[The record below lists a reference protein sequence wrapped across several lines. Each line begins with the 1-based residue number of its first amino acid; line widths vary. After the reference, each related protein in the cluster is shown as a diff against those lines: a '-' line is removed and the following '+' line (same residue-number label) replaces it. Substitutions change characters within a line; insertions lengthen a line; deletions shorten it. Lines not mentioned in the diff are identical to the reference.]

1 VTAAPIAY
9 DKPILNLIA
18 GLDATGHVTNTP
30 YRKLSITW
38 HHNGGRLSLQG
49 CLDVWKTR
57 EASAHFDVDG
67 NGNVAQYAGVNMYA
81 WHAGNTQGNIESIGI
96 EMCNETLAP
105 DWRVAPATWH
115 EAARLAGWLH
125 ARVIGVRPS
134 RATCHVH
141 HDWKSTACAGPY
153 IDSILGQ
160 MIAEAQAA
168 YDAFVGGGAP
178 APAPA
183 PSGGGGGKSISQVAS
198 EVIRGG
204 WGNGNDRINRLRAA
218 GYDPNAVQAEV
229 NRLLGGGAPAPAP
242 APGRASDTEI
252 AHQVIAG
259 QWGNGADRISRLR
272 GAGYDPNAVQA
283 EVNRIL
289 GGGGSPSPPPPS
301 KSVEQLAREV
311 IAGEWGNGSARSQRL
326 AAAGFN
332 PTAVQAEVNR
342 ILGGGGTAQTTA
354 PTRLSIGV
362 LAQQVIAGQWGNGPA
377 RRQRLTAA
385 GYDYNAVQAEVNRRL
400 G

>member
-1 VTAAPIAY
+1 MTAAPIAY
-9 DKPILNLIA
+9 DKPIQNFIA
-18 GLDATGHVTNTP
+18 GLDATGHVTNTA
-30 YRKLSITW
+30 YRKTSTTW

-67 NGNVAQYAGVNMYA
+67 EGNVGQYAGVNMYA
-81 WHAGNTQGNIESIGI
+81 WATGNTQGNKESISI
-96 EMCNETLAP
+96 EMCNSTLAP
-105 DWRVAPATWH
+105 GWNVAEVTWR
-115 EAARLAGWLH
+115 EAARLSGWLH

-134 RATCHVH
+134 RATCHIH
-141 HDWKSTACAGPY
+141 HDWKSTTCAGPY
-153 IDSILGQ
+153 IDSILNS
-160 MIAEAQAA
+160 MIAEAQKA
-168 YDAFVGGGAP
+168 YDAFVGGGTP
-178 APAPA
+178 APTP
-183 PSGGGGGKSISQVAS
+183 PGGGALKSISEIAS
-198 EVIRGG
+198 EVLRGM
-204 WGNGNDRINRLRAA
+204 WGNGADRVNRLRAA

-229 NRLLGGGAPAPAP
+229 NRRVGGGTPTPP
-242 APGRASDTEI
+242 PGRASNTEI

-259 QWGNGADRISRLR
+259 KWGNGPDRVNRLR
-272 GAGYDPNAVQA
+272 AAGYNADAVQA

-289 GGGGSPSPPPPS
+289 GGGGSPAPPPPS
-301 KSVEQLAREV
+301 KTVAQLAREV
-311 IAGEWGNGSARSQRL
+311 IAGEWGNGPTRSQRL

-342 ILGGGGTAQTTA
+342 ILGGGGAPK

-362 LAQQVIAGQWGNGPA
+362 LAQQVIAGQWGNGPT

-385 GYDYNAVQAEVNRRL
+385 GYNYDAVQAEVNRRL